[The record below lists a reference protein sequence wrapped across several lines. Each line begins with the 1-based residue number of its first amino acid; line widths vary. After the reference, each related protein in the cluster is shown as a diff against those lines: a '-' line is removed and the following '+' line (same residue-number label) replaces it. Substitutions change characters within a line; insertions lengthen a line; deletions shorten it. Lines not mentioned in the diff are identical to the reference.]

1 MIIIRT
7 ILNTLPEKKK
17 EVLQTLLAMVEPPAN
32 DNGLLSYELY
42 TDTGNNNIF
51 NLISEWET
59 RGHMN
64 VHLNSDTFSVLLGT
78 QGLLLK
84 PIEIQIL
91 NVSSIEGIE
100 AVYAARKAKG

>member
-7 ILNTLPEKKK
+7 ILNTLPEKKR
-17 EVLQTLLAMVEPPAN
+17 EVLQTLLAMVEAPAN
-32 DNGLLSYELY
+32 DNGLLSYGIY
-42 TDTGNNNIF
+42 TDIGNNNIF

-64 VHLNSDTFSVLLGT
+64 DHLNSDTFSVLLGT
-78 QGLLLK
+78 QSLLLK